1 MSEYWKSTPSY
12 WCKFCSQYVRDSPLE
27 RKNHEASGKH
37 QNNIQRN
44 LRELHKGREREE
56 RDKQRAKD
64 EVARLN
70 GLVGDKL
77 SGAKV
82 TSQPAIRPVQ
92 AQSVATPTTL
102 AAQRK
107 AHAEQ
112 LAAMGVTLPDEL
124 KKEVTGVG
132 NYQVVS
138 ERVVNPAEGGTISA
152 HRSLAEILADAKRG
166 DSQPQELEAEDQGE
180 DISRR
185 AYKRKAEEIEESRD
199 EEAAPKRQAWG
210 SNIRTYPGKTEA
222 ADDGPDL
229 DALLNGVAKK
239 KEPIVKP
246 EKIEEANNVK
256 QENDAEAAKSLNDV
270 PEAGSEANLD
280 VKTEN
285 HASYSAPAVVFKK
298 RKGKK

>member
-70 GLVGDKL
+70 GLVGDK
-77 SGAKV
+77 SGSNKS
-82 TSQPAIRPVQ
+82 TIQPPSRPVQ
-92 AQSVATPTTL
+92 AQPAATPSSL

-112 LAAMGVTLPDEL
+112 LAAMGIDLPEEL

-132 NYQVVS
+132 NYHVVA
-138 ERVVNPAEGGTISA
+138 ERVVGPAEGGAS
-152 HRSLAEILADAKRG
+152 
-166 DSQPQELEAEDQGE
+166 EDEGE
-180 DISRR
+180 SISRR
-185 AYKRKAEEIEESRD
+185 AYKRKAEEVEGARD

-210 SNIRTYPGKTEA
+210 SNIKSYPGKTEA
-222 ADDGPDL
+222 VDDGTDL

-239 KEPIVKP
+239 KEPEAKK
-246 EKIEEANNVK
+246 EKTEEGGDVK
-256 QENDAEAAKSLNDV
+256 QEEEIETTKPLSEIPDV
-270 PEAGSEANLD
+270 SSIKPEVDAGS
-280 VKTEN
+280 
-285 HASYSAPAVVFKK
+285 SAPTIMFKK

>member
-70 GLVGDKL
+70 GLVGDK
-77 SGAKV
+77 SGSNKS
-82 TSQPAIRPVQ
+82 TIQPPSRPVQ
-92 AQSVATPTTL
+92 AQPAATPSSL

-112 LAAMGVTLPDEL
+112 LAAMGIDLPEEL

-132 NYQVVS
+132 NYHVVA
-138 ERVVNPAEGGTISA
+138 ERVVGPAEGGAVSG

-166 DSQPQELEAEDQGE
+166 DVEKPQNVESEDEGE
-180 DISRR
+180 SISRR
-185 AYKRKAEEIEESRD
+185 AYKRKAEEVEGARD

-210 SNIRTYPGKTEA
+210 SNIKSYPGKTEA
-222 ADDGPDL
+222 VDDGTDL

-239 KEPIVKP
+239 KEPEAKK
-246 EKIEEANNVK
+246 EKTEEGGDVK
-256 QENDAEAAKSLNDV
+256 QEEEIETTKPLSEIPDV
-270 PEAGSEANLD
+270 SSIKPEVDAGS
-280 VKTEN
+280 
-285 HASYSAPAVVFKK
+285 SAPTIMFKK

>member
-70 GLVGDKL
+70 GLVGDK
-77 SGAKV
+77 SGSSKSTIQPPSRPAQA
-82 TSQPAIRPVQ
+82 QPA
-92 AQSVATPTTL
+92 ATPLSL

-112 LAAMGVTLPDEL
+112 LAAMGVDLPEEL

-132 NYQVVS
+132 NYHVVA
-138 ERVVNPAEGGTISA
+138 ERVVSPTEGGATSA

-166 DSQPQELEAEDQGE
+166 DVGQPQNMQSEDEGE
-180 DISRR
+180 SISRR
-185 AYKRKAEEIEESRD
+185 AYKRKAEEIEGARD
-199 EEAAPKRQAWG
+199 EEAASKRQAWG
-210 SNIRTYPGKTEA
+210 SNIKTYPRKTEA
-222 ADDGPDL
+222 VDDGPDL
-229 DALLNGVAKK
+229 DALLNGVKK
-239 KEPIVKP
+239 KESEAKK
-246 EKIEEANNVK
+246 EKTEEGGDVK
-256 QENDAEAAKSLNDV
+256 QEMEIETTKPLSEIPDV
-270 PEAGSEANLD
+270 SSIKPEVDAGS
-280 VKTEN
+280 
-285 HASYSAPAVVFKK
+285 SAPAVMFKK
-298 RKGKK
+298 RRGKK